1 MNLVKNNDFVV
12 DIEGA
17 WVGDELLIRLSSGDA
32 VFQFPLD
39 DIDLEHFIATLI
51 EFQR

>member
-1 MNLVKNNDFVV
+1 MNLVKNNDISI

-17 WVGDELLIRLSSGDA
+17 WVGDELLIKLTDGDN

-39 DIDLEHFIATLI
+39 DVDLEHFIATLI

>member
-1 MNLVKNNDFVV
+1 MNLVKNKDTIV

-17 WVGDELLIRLSSGDA
+17 WVGDELLIRLSSGDE

-39 DIDLEHFIATLI
+39 EIDLEHFIATLI
-51 EFQR
+51 NFQR

>member
-17 WVGDELLIRLSSGDA
+17 WVGDELVIKLIHNDN

-39 DIDLEHFIATLI
+39 DIDLEHFIATLVN
-51 EFQR
+51 FQR

>member
-1 MNLVKNNDFVV
+1 MNLVKNNDVV
-12 DIEGA
+12 IDITGA
-17 WVGDELLIRLSSGDA
+17 WIGDELLIRLTDGDH

>member
-1 MNLVKNNDFVV
+1 MNLVKNNSIAI
-12 DIEGA
+12 DIEAA
-17 WVGDELLIRLSSGDA
+17 WVGDELLVRLTDGDN

-39 DIDLEHFIATLI
+39 EIDLEHFIATLI

>member
-1 MNLVKNNDFVV
+1 MNLVKNNDTVV

-17 WVGDELLIRLSSGDA
+17 WVGDELLIRLSSEEG

-51 EFQR
+51 TFQR

>member
-1 MNLVKNNDFVV
+1 MNLVKNKDITV

-17 WVGDELLIRLSSGDA
+17 WVGDELLIRLTEGNN

>member
-1 MNLVKNNDFVV
+1 MNLVKNNHTVV

-17 WVGDELLIRLSSGDA
+17 WIDDELLIRLSSGDG

-39 DIDLEHFIATLI
+39 EVDLEHFIATLI